1 MSRMKV
7 TAIIQARMG
16 STRLPGKVL
25 RDVAGRTMLARVC
38 RRAARAALVDELLV
52 ATTTEAVDDAIAA
65 ACLELGVPCFR
76 GAEHDVLER
85 YRAAAEAYGADAVV
99 RITADCPLIDAELID
114 NVVVAMLRHHPDY
127 AANVLCRTYPRGLDV
142 EVATRAA
149 LECAAREA
157 TEPYQRAHV
166 MPYFYQHP
174 ERFRLRSVTGDED
187 QSVHRWT
194 VDSPEDLEL
203 VRDIYRR
210 LGGSDD
216 FSWRDVLRLVERHP
230 ALAAV
235 NRNVRQKHFVE
246 G

>member
-1 MSRMKV
+1 MSRIRV
-7 TAIIQARMG
+7 TAIVQARMG
-16 STRLPGKVL
+16 SSRLPGKVL
-25 RDVAGRTMLARVC
+25 HDVGGRTMLARVC
-38 RRAARAALVDELLV
+38 GRAARATLVDELVV
-52 ATTTEAVDDAIAA
+52 ATTAEVGDDAIAA

-76 GAEHDVLER
+76 GDEHDVLER

-114 NVVVAMLRHHPDY
+114 DVILAMLRHGPDY

-142 EVATRAA
+142 EIATRAA
-149 LECAAREA
+149 LERAAREA
-157 TEPYQRAHV
+157 TEPYQRVHV

-174 ERFRLRSVTGDED
+174 ERFRLRSVTGAADF
-187 QSVHRWT
+187 SGHRWT

-203 VRDIYRR
+203 VRNIYRR
-210 LGGSDD
+210 LDGDD
-216 FSWRDVLRLVERHP
+216 AFSWRDVLQLFEREP
-230 ALAAV
+230 ALAAL